1 MSKHHHD
8 EGGEL
13 HFEQVGHHGV
23 TYEPR
28 DLGGRAIIV
37 FLIVLVVSTG
47 ILALIVWGYYH
58 WRIGRIAEEPAS
70 TGAQVARNMPGGAHP
85 DPAKYFPKPTLQPD
99 DVADMDQLNA
109 KEDQIL
115 NGYAILDAKSGTA
128 RIPINEAMKLLVQ
141 KGLPVRPAQ
150 PQPTAAQFGSGD
162 DTVPG
167 MAGGTRPVLRK

>member
-13 HFEQVGHHGV
+13 HFEQVSHHGV

-37 FLIVLVVSTG
+37 FLIVLVVSTAV
-47 ILALIVWGYYH
+47 LALVVWGYYH
-58 WRIGRIAEEPAS
+58 WHLGQFAEEPAS
-70 TGAQVARNMPGGAHP
+70 TGAQVSQNMPGGEHP
-85 DPAKYFPKPTLQPD
+85 KPAEYFPKPALQPD
-99 DVADMDQLNA
+99 DVSDMNQLNKA
-109 KEDQIL
+109 EDQVL
-115 NGYAILDAKSGTA
+115 NSYAILDQKSGTA
-128 RIPINEAMKLLVQ
+128 RIPIDEAMKLVVQ

-150 PQPTAAQFGSGD
+150 PQSTAAQFGSGT

-167 MAGGTRPVLRK
+167 IAGGTRPVARQ

>member
-13 HFEQVGHHGV
+13 HFEQVSHHGV

-37 FLIVLVVSTG
+37 FLIVLVVSTA
-47 ILALIVWGYYH
+47 ILALIVWGYYQWH
-58 WRIGRIAEEPAS
+58 IGHIAEAPAS
-70 TGAQVARNMPGGAHP
+70 TGAQVAEDMPSKYP
-85 DPAKYFPKPTLQPD
+85 DPTTRFPRPVLQPD
-99 DVADMDQLNA
+99 DVADMNRLNA
-109 KEDQIL
+109 QEDQIL
-115 NGYAILDAKSGTA
+115 NSYAILDQKSGTA
-128 RIPINEAMKLLVQ
+128 RIPIDEAMKLVVQ

-150 PQPTAAQFGSGD
+150 PQPTAAQFGSGA

-167 MAGGTRPVLRK
+167 IAGGTRPVARQ

>member
-13 HFEQVGHHGV
+13 HFEQVSHHGV

-37 FLIVLVVSTG
+37 FLIVLVVSTAM
-47 ILALIVWGYYH
+47 LALIVWGYYYWH
-58 WRIGRIAEEPAS
+58 IGHIAEEPAS
-70 TGAQVARNMPGGAHP
+70 TGAQVTENMPGGAHP
-85 DPAKYFPKPTLQPD
+85 DPAKFFPKPALQSD
-99 DVADMDQLNA
+99 DVADMDQMRA

-115 NGYAILDAKSGTA
+115 NSYAILDQKSGTA
-128 RIPINEAMKLLVQ
+128 RIPINEAMKLVVQ
-141 KGLPVRPAQ
+141 KGLQVRPAQ
-150 PQPTAAQFGSGD
+150 PQSTAAQFGSGA

-167 MAGGTRPVLRK
+167 LAGGTRPVARQ